1 MAATLRAQQ
10 EVLAEEARLQGLSG
24 QEIQQRCAELVDNFI
39 VNQFNNSPAVQGARG
54 SIAVIALGGYGRQEF
69 FPYSDIDLLLLHDW
83 WSKKSMQ
90 AVSESLLY
98 PLWDEGFEVGQS
110 VRGVKDAVQFA
121 LEDFHFQVALLDARL
136 LAGSQAL
143 FDELLARYTKKIFD
157 GRRHEFA
164 RTMEA
169 FKLERWQK
177 YGSHTY
183 LLEPHIKEGKG
194 GLRDIQAMLW
204 VAKGV
209 FGLQDLE
216 AIEASGMLEAANR
229 QAFENSWSMLAKIR
243 NRLHLL
249 CRRKS
254 DHLIFELQQEMAES
268 FDYKDQGGML
278 GVEHFMRD
286 VYSHLQTVSVVT
298 DLFFEHVQEI
308 LGLTAG
314 LGTEQQLERSI
325 VLRGGTIRLAA
336 IEDLGERPYLLMRLF
351 LQAGRMGLPLHHRT
365 RQIVTSH
372 LHLVDDHFRS
382 SKRVANVFLEL
393 LTQTDDIFSVL
404 ETMLATG
411 LLPRYIPEFAG
422 VESLAQHD
430 LYHLYTVDRHQLQ
443 TVAELTLLRKS
454 MVELFAEIE
463 IQEIEVLYL
472 AALLHD
478 IGKGKQADHSVL
490 GAKMVAEIGRRLQ
503 LSGSACE
510 TLAFLIRYHL
520 FLPENAMRRDFS
532 DREFIRQAADLIGD
546 NQRLIMLYLLTIAD
560 SKATGPSAWSD
571 WKSSLLSELY
581 LSLKAC
587 LGADCHLEHDEQE
600 GEEQGVSWLR
610 EQLLVK
616 LDGQPVRIEIDNLPA
631 DYLLSFSLDAVLG
644 HLRIH
649 REQAARLQ
657 QQILLFPESG
667 ERSWSLLIMGR
678 DKVGLLAKF
687 CGVLALHNLTVLSA
701 QIFTWPD
708 GTVVDVIE
716 VVPAASRT
724 FEELNWQTVERD
736 LNLAINYR
744 LDVGYQ
750 LYQKM
755 QPQTYGQV
763 RQVQQLERKVIIDNQ
778 TSQQYTLVDVYGGDS
793 RGTLYQLTQTL
804 ADFGLTIHRAR
815 IATEV
820 EQLIDVFY
828 VKTTADG
835 KLTEPAAVEKVR
847 MTLMHIIGA
856 EEAEPE
862 TAGPPRHT

>member
-1 MAATLRAQQ
+1 MVSTIRSQQ
-10 EVLAEEARLQGLSG
+10 EALAQGGRQELSG
-24 QEIQQRCAELVDNFI
+24 QEILHRCAALVDDFI
-39 VNQFNNSPAVQGARG
+39 INQFKTAPAVQGARG
-54 SIAVIALGGYGRQEF
+54 SIAVIALGGYGRREF

-90 AVSESLLY
+90 AVTEALLY
-98 PLWDEGFEVGQS
+98 PLWDEGFEVGHS

-121 LEDFHFQVALLDARL
+121 LDDFHFQVALLDARL
-136 LAGSQAL
+136 LAGSQEL
-143 FDELLARYTKKIFD
+143 FDELRTRYTKKVFD

-164 RTMEA
+164 QTMET

-209 FGLQDLE
+209 FGLQDLD
-216 AIEASGMLEAANR
+216 AIEASGMLEAVNR
-229 QAFENSWSMLAKIR
+229 QAFETSWSMLAKIR
-243 NRLHLL
+243 NQLHLL
-249 CRRKS
+249 GHRKN
-254 DHLIFELQQEMAES
+254 DHLLFEFQQEMATAFE
-268 FDYKDQGGML
+268 YRDQGGLL

-298 DLFFEHVQEI
+298 DLFFEHVQEV
-308 LGLTAG
+308 LGLTTGSAV
-314 LGTEQQLERSI
+314 EQQLERSI
-325 VLRGGTIRLAA
+325 VIRSGTVRLATV
-336 IEDLGERPYLLMRLF
+336 EDLAERPYLLMRLF
-351 LQAGRMGLPLHHRT
+351 LQAGRTGLPLHHRT
-365 RQIVTSH
+365 RQMVTSH

-382 SKRVANVFLEL
+382 SKRVAKIFLEL
-393 LTQTDDIFSVL
+393 LTQSDNIFPL
-404 ETMLATG
+404 METMLATG
-411 LLPRYIPEFAG
+411 LLTSYIPEFAG

-443 TVAELTLLRKS
+443 TLAELTLLRKS
-454 MVELFAEIE
+454 KEDLFAEPAETE
-463 IQEIEVLYL
+463 ILYL

-490 GAKMVAEIGRRLQ
+490 GAEMVVAIGRRLR
-503 LSGSACE
+503 LPEPACE
-510 TLAFLIRYHL
+510 TLAFLIRHHL
-520 FLPENAMRRDFS
+520 YLPENAMRRDFS
-532 DREFIRQAADLIGD
+532 DREFIHQAAELIGET
-546 NQRLIMLYLLTIAD
+546 QRLTMLYLLTIAD

-587 LGADCHLEHDEQE
+587 LGAGCHLETGERED
-600 GEEQGVSWLR
+600 EEQGVTWLR
-610 EQLLVK
+610 QQIREK
-616 LDGQPVRIEIDNLPA
+616 LDGQPTRIDIETLPS
-631 DYLLSFSLDAVLG
+631 DYLMSFSLEMVLR
-644 HLRIH
+644 HLQTH
-649 REQAARLQ
+649 GEQAARLQ
-657 QQILLFPESG
+657 QQVLLFPEPG

-678 DKVGLLAKF
+678 DRVGLLAKF

-708 GTVVDVIE
+708 STVVDVLE
-716 VVPAASRT
+716 VFPAAARS
-724 FEELNWQTVERD
+724 FEELDWQAVERD

-744 LDVGYQ
+744 LDIGYQ

-755 QPQTYGQV
+755 QSQPYSPV

-778 TSQQYTLVDVYGGDS
+778 TSQYYTLVEVYGGDS

-820 EQLIDVFY
+820 EQLIDIFY
-828 VKTTADG
+828 VRTQAGT
-835 KLTEPAAVEKVR
+835 KLTDPEIMDKIHL
-847 MTLMHIIGA
+847 TLVHIIDEDA
-856 EEAEPE
+856 AD
-862 TAGPPRHT
+862 AVMAA